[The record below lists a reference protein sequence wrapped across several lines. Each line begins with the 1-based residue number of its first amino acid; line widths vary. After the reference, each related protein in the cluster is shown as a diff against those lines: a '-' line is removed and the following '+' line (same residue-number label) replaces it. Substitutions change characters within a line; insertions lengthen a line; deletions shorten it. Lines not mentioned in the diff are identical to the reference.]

1 MKEKFSRN
9 ENVEGDN
16 EDLGKINYLERDNI
30 LKKCRKKK
38 KKKNNNNN
46 NDDNKTSNNNSHI
59 NDSENDEIKE
69 SVLNGRDDKSE
80 QKENISMDE
89 EDIKNLIFPLDIKL
103 IYGRLSKIKSKKIDK
118 TKDDFTSV
126 LSQAL
131 HNVIILYYELY
142 FYNHI
147 DNFKVDVNF
156 YEIYNDIV
164 CLVDDLLGLH
174 RAHLEKNDLSETS
187 EKKDCNSGNH
197 PNNKNKKKDIEKLK
211 EDDLL
216 DYKLDG
222 DENVVHLNFKKMKMK
237 YLSVEIDIIFFCEWH
252 HDNILTSKENPSKYY
267 NSYNKIIVNNMNN
280 LELNDSIYNNNFG
293 IDISD
298 DMNNGIGNCLP
309 QVCEKENNFTSPN
322 KFLKKKKK
330 SNNRNTIDNND
341 DNNEKKSPIP
351 DKVESN
357 KPNINN
363 SKKEINLKSNDSKK
377 TNKIEDKQVEPIKN
391 DKYLKEDRK
400 LCYNLLCEEQPYKA
414 FLLKDTFDFSKSDEE
429 DNTKEIDND
438 SLKRECTNI
447 LGVEERA
454 HINMFTP
461 GKENSEKKGL
471 PANNGG
477 VINGSGNYNGNFV
490 EGYPAGNKK
499 LTHIPKEILNIT
511 SLLSNP
517 ILSLRNIKNFND
529 VNFPYGYKNSEKKS
543 IYDYCYSYLNKIHDG
558 YDIIPIEGYKF
569 RSIIIDGANVCAKAI
584 NNKNSQYYFDNGE
597 IEIIYDCHILYE
609 AYLFFKKIH
618 VEDIIIVLN
627 PVMKQ
632 GNEYYLRK
640 KKVFNYTYLEKL
652 IKLNVIL
659 ISNEK
664 YYHSNKG
671 EVVKR
676 RTYDDVLILELA
688 LHKKGCVISN
698 DNYADIWM
706 RTSNRKEIQDIISY
720 YVIKHSYDKN
730 KGFSLDL
737 TKRPLKYILNS
748 LFQKVV

>member
-16 EDLGKINYLERDNI
+16 EDLGKINDLERDNI
-30 LKKCRKKK
+30 FKKCRKKK
-38 KKKNNNNN
+38 KNKNNNNGN
-46 NDDNKTSNNNSHI
+46 NHI
-59 NDSENDEIKE
+59 NDSGNDEVKE
-69 SVLNGRDDKSE
+69 CVLNVGDDKTE
-80 QKENISMDE
+80 EKENISMDE

-103 IYGRLSKIKSKKIDK
+103 IYVRLSKIKSKKIDK
-118 TKDDFTSV
+118 TKDDFTTV
-126 LSQAL
+126 LSEAL

-164 CLVDDLLGLH
+164 SLVDELLGLH
-174 RAHLEKNDLSETS
+174 RAHLEKNGLSETN
-187 EKKDCNSGNH
+187 EKKDWKSGKN

-211 EDDLL
+211 DDDLL

-222 DENVVHLNFKKMKMK
+222 DENIVHLNFKKMKMK

-252 HDNILTSKENPSKYY
+252 KDNILTSKENPSKYY

-280 LELNDSIYNNNFG
+280 LELNDSIYNTNLG
-293 IDISD
+293 IDVSN
-298 DMNNGIGNCLP
+298 DMNNGLDNCLP
-309 QVCEKENNFTSPN
+309 QVCEKENDFTLPN
-322 KFLKKKKK
+322 KSIKKKKK
-330 SNNRNTIDNND
+330 SNNRNILDNNND
-341 DNNEKKSPIP
+341 GNEKKRDIP
-351 DKVESN
+351 DKIENN

-363 SKKEINLKSNDSKK
+363 SKKEINLKSNNSKQI
-377 TNKIEDKQVEPIKN
+377 NKIENKQVEPIKN
-391 DKYLKEDRK
+391 DKYLKEDRR
-400 LCYNLLCEEQPYKA
+400 LCYNLLCKEQPYKA

-429 DNTKEIDND
+429 DNTKEITNN
-438 SLKRECTNI
+438 SLKRECTDM
-447 LGVEERA
+447 LGVEERT
-454 HINMFTP
+454 HINMFAP
-461 GKENSEKKGL
+461 GKENSEKRDP
-471 PANNGG
+471 PANNNNRG
-477 VINGSGNYNGNFV
+477 VNNGSGNYNGNFV
-490 EGYPAGNKK
+490 EGCLAGNKK
-499 LTHIPKEILNIT
+499 LTHLPKEILNIT

-543 IYDYCYSYLNKIHDG
+543 IYDYCYSYLNKIHNG

-569 RSIIIDGANVCAKAI
+569 RSIIIDGANVCAKVI

-597 IEIIYDCHILYE
+597 IEIIYDCYTLYE
-609 AYLFFKKIH
+609 AYLFFKKIN

-640 KKVFNYTYLEKL
+640 KKVFNYAYLEKL

-720 YVIKHSYDKN
+720 YVIKHNYDKN
-730 KGFSLDL
+730 RGFSLDL
-737 TKRPLKYILNS
+737 TKKPLKYILNS

>member
-16 EDLGKINYLERDNI
+16 EDLGKINYLEQDNI

-38 KKKNNNNN
+38 KKKNNNN
-46 NDDNKTSNNNSHI
+46 DDNKMSNSNNHI
-59 NDSENDEIKE
+59 NDSGHNEIKE
-69 SVLNGRDDKSE
+69 CVLNMGDDKTE
-80 QKENISMDE
+80 QKENVSMDE

-103 IYGRLSKIKSKKIDK
+103 IYVRLSKIKSKKINK

-126 LSQAL
+126 LNEAL

-156 YEIYNDIV
+156 YEIYNDII
-164 CLVDDLLGLH
+164 CLVDELLGLH
-174 RAHLEKNDLSETS
+174 RTHLEKNGLTETG
-187 EKKDCNSGNH
+187 EKKDCNSGKH
-197 PNNKNKKKDIEKLK
+197 SNNKNKKKDIEKVK
-211 EDDLL
+211 DDDLL

-280 LELNDSIYNNNFG
+280 LEQNDPIYNTNIG
-293 IDISD
+293 IDVSD
-298 DMNNGIGNCLP
+298 DMNNVLGNSLP
-309 QVCEKENNFTSPN
+309 QVCEKENDFTLPN
-322 KFLKKKKK
+322 KSIKKKKK
-330 SNNRNTIDNND
+330 SNNHNTIGNNND
-341 DNNEKKSPIP
+341 DNEKKKDIP
-351 DKVESN
+351 DKIESN
-357 KPNINN
+357 KASINKP
-363 SKKEINLKSNDSKK
+363 KKEINLKSNNSKQI
-377 TNKIEDKQVEPIKN
+377 NKIEDKKVEPIKN
-391 DKYLKEDRK
+391 DKYLKEDRR
-400 LCYNLLCEEQPYKA
+400 LCYNLLCKEQPYKA

-429 DNTKEIDND
+429 DNTKEIAND
-438 SLKRECTNI
+438 SLKIECADM
-447 LGVEERA
+447 LGIEERA
-454 HINMFTP
+454 HINMFAP
-461 GKENSEKKGL
+461 GKENSEKRA
-471 PANNGG
+471 PPENNNNRG
-477 VINGSGNYNGNFV
+477 VNNGSGNYNGNFV
-490 EGYPAGNKK
+490 EGYSAGNKK
-499 LTHIPKEILNIT
+499 LTHIPKEIVNIT
-511 SLLSNP
+511 ALLSNP

-529 VNFPYGYKNSEKKS
+529 VNFPYGYKNSEKKG
-543 IYDYCYSYLNKIHDG
+543 IYDYCYSYLNKIHNG

-569 RSIIIDGANVCAKAI
+569 RSIIIDGANVCAKVI

-597 IEIIYDCHILYE
+597 IEIVYDCYILYE
-609 AYLFFKKIH
+609 AYLFFKKIN

-632 GNEYYLRK
+632 GNEYYLRT

-671 EVVKR
+671 EIVKR

-720 YVIKHSYDKN
+720 YVVKHNYDKN
-730 KGFSLDL
+730 RGFSLDL
-737 TKRPLKYILNS
+737 TKKPLKYILNS

>member
-9 ENVEGDN
+9 ENVERDN
-16 EDLGKINYLERDNI
+16 EDLEKINYLERDNI

-38 KKKNNNNN
+38 KNKNNNNG
-46 NDDNKTSNNNSHI
+46 NDDNKMNNSNNHI
-59 NDSENDEIKE
+59 NDSGNDEIKE
-69 SVLNGRDDKSE
+69 CVLNMGDDKTE

-103 IYGRLSKIKSKKIDK
+103 IYVRLSKIKSKKIDK
-118 TKDDFTSV
+118 TKDDFTTV
-126 LSQAL
+126 LSEAL

-164 CLVDDLLGLH
+164 CLVDELLGLH
-174 RAHLEKNDLSETS
+174 RAHLEKNGLSETN
-187 EKKDCNSGNH
+187 EKKDCNSSKH

-211 EDDLL
+211 DDDLL

-222 DENVVHLNFKKMKMK
+222 DENVVHINFKKMKMK

-252 HDNILTSKENPSKYY
+252 NDNILTSKENPSKYY

-280 LELNDSIYNNNFG
+280 LELSDSIYNTNIG
-293 IDISD
+293 IDVSD
-298 DMNNGIGNCLP
+298 DMNNELGNCLP
-309 QVCEKENNFTSPN
+309 QVCEKENDFTLPN
-322 KFLKKKKK
+322 KSIKKKKK
-330 SNNRNTIDNND
+330 SNNRNTISNNND
-341 DNNEKKSPIP
+341 GNEKKKGIP
-351 DKVESN
+351 DKIESN

-363 SKKEINLKSNDSKK
+363 SKKEINLKSNNSKQI
-377 TNKIEDKQVEPIKN
+377 NKIEDKKVEPIKN
-391 DKYLKEDRK
+391 DKHLKEDRR
-400 LCYNLLCEEQPYKA
+400 LCYNLLCKEQPYKA

-429 DNTKEIDND
+429 DNTKEITND
-438 SLKRECTNI
+438 SLKRECTDM

-454 HINMFTP
+454 HINMFAP
-461 GKENSEKKGL
+461 EKENSEKRSP
-471 PANNGG
+471 PANNNNRG
-477 VINGSGNYNGNFV
+477 VNNGNFV
-490 EGYPAGNKK
+490 EGYSAGNKK
-499 LTHIPKEILNIT
+499 LTHLPKEILNIT

-543 IYDYCYSYLNKIHDG
+543 IYDYCYSYLNKIHNG
-558 YDIIPIEGYKF
+558 YDIVPIEGYKF
-569 RSIIIDGANVCAKAI
+569 RSIIIDGANVCAKVI

-597 IEIIYDCHILYE
+597 IEIIYDCYTLYE
-609 AYLFFKKIH
+609 AYLFFKKIN

-720 YVIKHSYDKN
+720 YVIKHNYDKN
-730 KGFSLDL
+730 RGFSLDL
-737 TKRPLKYILNS
+737 TKKPLKYILNS